1 MVLCEFWP
9 ILRCWRC
16 RIWIF
21 WRSWILWS
29 VVVVGIC
36 KSISVNIPTF
46 SSLPFPFSNLFDG
59 IPSLFVPVSH
69 FRWLASYD
77 LSKTVQNR
85 CNLDLSRS
93 SMLQILTVSLQTT
106 WVTWPFYILWPYLL
120 PLHSPKIQPGFNHCA
135 PFRHGRREEHRAAP
149 GATEYGAQFVDMT
162 FWHVWNT

>member
-1 MVLCEFWP
+1 MSLSIDGSKKGAPRFGWWTKSDPPGNQTWQWDISYKWRFLLWEIPLEMGDFPLPHLIWFAESNLIQKLDQIDGLCEFWP

-36 KSISVNIPTF
+36 KSISVNTPTF
-46 SSLPFPFSNLFDG
+46 SSLPFPSSNLFDG

-77 LSKTVQNR
+77 LSKICSKQVQ
-85 CNLDLSRS
+85 SGS
-93 SMLQILTVSLQTT
+93 
-106 WVTWPFYILWPYLL
+106 
-120 PLHSPKIQPGFNHCA
+120 K
-135 PFRHGRREEHRAAP
+135 
-149 GATEYGAQFVDMT
+149 
-162 FWHVWNT
+162 